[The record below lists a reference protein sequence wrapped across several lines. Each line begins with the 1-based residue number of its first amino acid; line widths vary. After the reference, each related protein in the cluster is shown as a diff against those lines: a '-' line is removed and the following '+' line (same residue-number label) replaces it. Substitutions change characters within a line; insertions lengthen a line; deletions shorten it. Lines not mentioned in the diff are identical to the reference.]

1 MNVPERKQEFH
12 MSFVQILEFDTKQS
26 KAVESLLDE
35 WRVDTGDR
43 RTARH
48 QVMARNHV
56 APDRYVAIVEFGSW
70 EDAQQSSKLA
80 ETERFAAKMSE
91 LCDGPVKYGDYDVI
105 RDQS

>member
-1 MNVPERKQEFH
+1 

-26 KAVESLLDE
+26 KEVESLLDE
-35 WRVDTGDR
+35 WRDETADR
-43 RTARH
+43 RTARR
-48 QVMARNHV
+48 QVMARNHA

-70 EDAQQSSKLA
+70 EDAQHNSKLA

-105 RDQS
+105 RDKD